1 MVGGIALA
9 TLVGLAVLW
18 PRGLELPD
26 ITAFGVP
33 EVRFNAEVLGTES
46 LPCPVQMSP
55 NDPASDSADFEGTE
69 AEVRCKELRVKL
81 LGGPEDGREVL
92 LPLTD
97 NRTLAEFNPGQQV
110 VLGYFPPPQCEDMS
124 ASAAPACLSAF
135 DPGVYYAIEG
145 RERGRPMLILLALF
159 VGSVVALGRWRGL
172 ASLVGLGISIAVLM
186 TFVLPSILIGNNP
199 LWVGLVGASAIAF
212 VALYL
217 AHGFNPL
224 THVAL
229 LGTLGSLGIVALLSL
244 IFVAATSLSGVV
256 NDDALVVQAFG
267 ADLSFSGLLLAGV
280 LIGALGALDDMT
292 VTQASSVLELWRAD
306 PNTGRRELYR
316 RAIRIGRDHI
326 ASTVNTLVLA
336 YAGSSLALLLLFI
349 QSDQTIGRV
358 ITSEAIATEV
368 VRTLTGSIGLVASV
382 PLTTWLAAV
391 LVSRHQPDEG
401 FREFATDAA
410 EPPDEE

>member
-229 LGTLGSLGIVALLSL
+229 LGALGSLGIVALLSL